1 MHRPRPLTRRPAQA
15 PRPDRV
21 YAVLPA
27 DVDDPTLPS
36 GGNTYDRRLCAA
48 LTAAGTPVTVLTA
61 AGAWPRPAASDR
73 DRLARLLA
81 GVPDGASVLL
91 DGLVGCAVPEVVTS
105 HAGRLHLVL
114 LVHLPLADE
123 TGLSPAAAAALG
135 ARERR
140 AVHAAAEV
148 VATSRW
154 AARRVERLHG
164 LPTGRVHV
172 AAPGVDPAPVS
183 RGSDGRSHLLCVA
196 SVTPRKGHD
205 VLVEA
210 LARVADLRCRCV
222 GALRRTPRHAA
233 RVRAAVRAH
242 GLAGRVEVVGPV
254 SDAELQA
261 AYVAADLV
269 VLPSRAET
277 YGMVVTEA
285 LARGIPVV
293 ATRVGGVPEALG
305 HTPDGT
311 RPGALVRP
319 GDPAA
324 LAAALRRW
332 RDDPR
337 WRARLRRAA
346 LARRTTLA
354 TWPDTAGALAAVL
367 APRPVAGSR

>member
-1 MHRPRPLTRRPAQA
+1 MHRPRPLTRRPPGAE
-15 PRPDRV
+15 PDTV
-21 YAVLPA
+21 YAVVPA
-27 DVDDPTLPS
+27 DVDDPALPS

-48 LTAAGTPVTVLTA
+48 LAATGVPVTVLTA
-61 AGAWPRPAASDR
+61 AGRWPRPAADDR

-81 GVPDGASVLL
+81 GMPDGASVLL
-91 DGLVGCAVPEVVTS
+91 DGLVGCAVPEVVVP
-105 HAGRLHLVL
+105 HAGRLRLVL

-140 AVHAAAEV
+140 TVHAAAEV

-164 LPTGRVHV
+164 LPAGRVHV
-172 AAPGVDPAPVS
+172 ATPGVDPGPVS
-183 RGSDGRSHLLCVA
+183 PGTDGRSRLLCVA

-210 LARVADLRCRCV
+210 LARVADLRCACV
-222 GALRRTPRHAA
+222 GALRRTPRYAA
-233 RVRAAVRAH
+233 RVRDAVRAH
-242 GLAGRVEVVGPV
+242 GLAGRFEIAGPV

-261 AYVAADLV
+261 AYAAADLV
-269 VLPSRAET
+269 VLPSRGET

-305 HTPDGT
+305 RAPDGT
-311 RPGALVRP
+311 RPGVLVRP
-319 GDPAA
+319 DDPAA
-324 LAAALRRW
+324 LAGALRRW

-337 WRARLRRAA
+337 WRSRLRRAA
-346 LARRTTLA
+346 LTRRMTLA
-354 TWPDTAGALAAVL
+354 GWPDTAAALAAVL
-367 APRPVAGSR
+367 APRPVAGNR